1 MLPEAV
7 SEALGVDLS
16 RVLSLYF
23 GELDDVRRGHLI
35 GEAID
40 RRRTIEEGEEWLA
53 EEGRRRDIVAEQV
66 HRGRD
71 DDLF

>member
-23 GELDDVRRGHLI
+23 GELDDVRRGCLI

-53 EEGRRRDIVAEQV
+53 EEGHRRDIVAEQV
-66 HRGRD
+66 HHGRD
-71 DDLF
+71 DDSF